1 MFLIKGIKALKKGV
15 HSFFVGK
22 PSPGYEKEYCEKA
35 KKLDVVMAGYGGK
48 IRGHMNGRSPKEVV
62 EYFRRLKR
70 CTCGGEP
77 KVLQITGMGELD
89 TTISCKSC
97 KRSVTQSNY
106 DRKDGNDVGCDELAL
121 QKWNAGMTQEEI
133 DRLNEEAW
141 ERKRLHDEDLIWKP
155 VHPNNMPGNGVEG
168 IYCLIFKKSGI
179 KTYCCKW
186 TIEYQHRETE
196 PMMISSD
203 SEIEAY
209 ILHMKRY
216 FNVKGPLRYP
226 SPNNHRDED
235 IIRDLVKGNRPTLHN
250 DDINDYGDFVRA
262 YRTLEEAKEGALARC
277 GWQGL
282 NRETV
287 IKP

>member
-1 MFLIKGIKALKKGV
+1 MFQITGIKSIIKGIGGV
-15 HSFFVGK
+15 FIGK
-22 PSPGYEKEYCEKA
+22 PAPGYEKEYREKA
-35 KKLDVVMAGYGGK
+35 KRLDVMLSGYGGK
-48 IRGHMNGRSPKEVV
+48 IKGYMSGKSPKEVV
-62 EYFRRLKR
+62 EYFERLKK

-89 TTISCKSC
+89 TIISCKSC
-97 KRSVTQSNY
+97 KRSIIQSLY
-106 DRKDGNDVGCDELAL
+106 DRKDGNDLLCDELAL

-133 DRLNEEAW
+133 DRQKNEEW

-155 VHPNNMPGNGVEG
+155 VYPNNVLCDDLEG
-168 IYCLIFKKSGI
+168 IYCLIFKKDEKEI
-179 KTYCCKW
+179 YCCKW
-186 TIEYQHRETE
+186 TIEYQYEEIE

-203 SEIEAY
+203 SKIEAY

-216 FNVKGPLRYP
+216 FDIRGPLKYP
-226 SPNNHRDED
+226 SPNKHRDRD
-235 IIRDLVKGNRPTLHN
+235 IIRDWDKDDRPTLHN